1 MQLCTTVM
9 NLFRPALAE
18 ISFDM
23 HESRLSKTPQNQ
35 VSTSDGDK
43 TFVIFGFEL
52 SKIVRETRPK
62 SHVTADI
69 SIFCLE
75 NFFAQSLNGHIS
87 FEREF
92 YAL

>member
-52 SKIVRETRPK
+52 DDDHFQEKIN
-62 SHVTADI
+62 
-69 SIFCLE
+69 L
-75 NFFAQSLNGHIS
+75 LNPALK
-87 FEREF
+87 FTVEREHMYCF
-92 YAL
+92 CHQLER